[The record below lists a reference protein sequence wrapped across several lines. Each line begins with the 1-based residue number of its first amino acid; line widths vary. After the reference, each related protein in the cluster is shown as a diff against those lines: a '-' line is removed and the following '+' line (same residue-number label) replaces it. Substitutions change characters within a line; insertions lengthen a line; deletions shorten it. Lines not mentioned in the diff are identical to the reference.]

1 MRFSSRLLSLST
13 DPTKSIVG
21 FVKAAASFCSSNT
34 AQLATITASVG
45 SCYLLIFAQFDESVN
60 ALGVL
65 EPEGL
70 IRSIQVPQ
78 GGIIDN
84 VFVKD
89 GDSVRINQPLFS
101 LTQDDLSAVVLS
113 KQESINSLKKQLHLN
128 RLQQESFLASQ
139 ESQINA
145 FLSSYNY
152 GKSLA
157 SQLENLSKIGA
168 ISSFQYLSQL
178 QKNVETEE
186 KINYLRN
193 ELRQKKYEYDDAY
206 SSLLSRLK
214 TSEAEL
220 ATIKIKD
227 RYSVVRSPVDGRV
240 FDLKTNSSLY
250 IGQASE
256 ILLKIVPDG
265 NLLAKVAVPGN
276 KIAFVRKNQTA
287 DITIDSYPSS
297 DFGTI
302 GGIVTDISST
312 SYAPDTQN
320 SKQSSDQA
328 IYDVSISLKTQHLVS
343 NKNKL
348 ILTPGMSLSANIV
361 LRKTSLLSML
371 FDSLKTKASSLSAI

>member
-1 MRFSSRLLSLST
+1 MRFSSRFLGLST
-13 DPTKSIVG
+13 DPTKSIVR
-21 FVKAAASFCSSNT
+21 FAKAVTSFCSSNT
-34 AQLATITASVG
+34 IQLATIAASVG
-45 SCYLLIFAQFDESVN
+45 SCYLLMFAQFDESVN

-101 LTQDDLSAVVLS
+101 LTQDDLSAVVIS
-113 KQESINSLKKQLHLN
+113 KQESINSLKNQLRLN
-128 RLQQESFLASQ
+128 RLQQKSFLASQ
-139 ESQINA
+139 ENQINA
-145 FLSSYNY
+145 FVSSYNY
-152 GKSLA
+152 GKMLA
-157 SQLENLSKIGA
+157 SKLESLSKLGA
-168 ISSFQYLSQL
+168 VSSFQYLSQL

-186 KINYLRN
+186 RINYLKN
-193 ELRQKKYEYDDAY
+193 ELSQKKYEYDDTY

-220 ATIKIKD
+220 AAIKIKD
-227 RYSVVRSPVDGRV
+227 KYSVVRSPVDGRV

-250 IGQASE
+250 IGQTSE

-265 NLLAKVAVPGN
+265 NLLAKVVVPGN

-287 DITIDSYPSS
+287 NISIDSYPSS

-302 GGIVTDISST
+302 SGIVTGISST
-312 SYAPDTQN
+312 SYAPEDSTQA
-320 SKQSSDQA
+320 SDQA

-343 NKNKL
+343 TKNKL
-348 ILTPGMSLSANIV
+348 LLTPGMSVSANIV
-361 LRKTSLLSML
+361 LRKASLLSML
-371 FDSLKTKASSLSAI
+371 FDSLKTKASSLSTI